1 MEPTVLR
8 IVIVA
13 AALAVAGLVIAGLSA
28 TAVGTAKALA
38 KWPVAGRRPKR
49 TVPRGLGVV
58 VGVLMCG
65 TAAGLAGSL
74 ISLPDAVPGFIP
86 IAVAAA
92 IALAAS
98 GIASVKLANKIELSA
113 LINSPSPISGDP
125 QIATPLSTMQPSVV
139 DGSQPEVEIA
149 YGEPYP
155 GLVSHPDDRRR
166 DAYQPL
172 VPSPSSS
179 PEIVAGH
186 GPSVGLHTTTPT
198 SESPAIGDPTWTQHE
213 PSATATAINLPSE
226 AVPGWVYAD
235 SGDNW
240 YLVISTVDGLGLVR
254 LSDFS
259 AVTADEI
266 AGNLHV
272 GGSIE
277 ITVWPVGESDSDS
290 TGEAFTTA
298 EQHER
303 PEP

>member
-1 MEPTVLR
+1 MEPTDLR
-8 IVIVA
+8 IAIVA

-28 TAVGTAKALA
+28 TAVGMAKALA

-58 VGVLMCG
+58 VGVVMCG
-65 TAAGLAGSL
+65 VAAGLAGSL
-74 ISLPDAVPGFIP
+74 IRLPEGVPGFVTV
-86 IAVAAA
+86 AVAAA
-92 IALAAS
+92 IALAAT
-98 GIASVKLANKIELSA
+98 GIGSVKLANKIELSA
-113 LINSPSPISGDP
+113 LINSPSPTSGDP
-125 QIATPLSTMQPSVV
+125 QIAIPLSTMQPSVA
-139 DGSQPEVEIA
+139 DGSQPETEIA

-166 DAYQPL
+166 DDYQPV

-198 SESPAIGDPTWTQHE
+198 SESPAIGDPTWTDRT
-213 PSATATAINLPSE
+213 SSTLVKAVDLPDD

-240 YLVISTVDGLGLVR
+240 YLVISTMDGLGLVR

-259 AVTADEI
+259 AVTADDLT
-266 AGNLHV
+266 GNLHV

-277 ITVWPVGESDSDS
+277 ITVWPVGDAESDPGDEPES
-290 TGEAFTTA
+290 